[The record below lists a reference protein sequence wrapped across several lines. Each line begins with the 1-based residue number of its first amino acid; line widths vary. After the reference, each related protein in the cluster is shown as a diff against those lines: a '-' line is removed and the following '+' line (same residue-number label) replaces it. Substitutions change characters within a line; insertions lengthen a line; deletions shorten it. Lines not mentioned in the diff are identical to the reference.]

1 MNHYDAH
8 MKLTQYCQLHFNLK
22 KKEPQGNHCVMTLL
36 MTIPNYQRYTV
47 FKTFYLSNKVL
58 NTHLK
63 YSTQK
68 D

>member
-1 MNHYDAH
+1 
-8 MKLTQYCQLHFNLK
+8 MK
-22 KKEPQGNHCVMTLL
+22 
-36 MTIPNYQRYTV
+36 IPYYQDYTV